1 MRIIRLGLI
10 GIVVLVSAACSQIGQ
25 PGTAPTAGTIETTPI
40 QIATTQATKPAE
52 TPVPT
57 AAAGTDDI
65 VITYR
70 KTGGF
75 DGIDETMTV
84 YADGRLALTSR
95 RGAVKQAQA
104 TPAEIDQLRQVL
116 GSDEFARLEATYQAA
131 GADLFTYMLIVP
143 SGPTPRT
150 ITTMDAAQ
158 NPPVLDQAIAALE
171 QLRAKFR

>member
-1 MRIIRLGLI
+1 MRIIGFGLI
-10 GIVVLVSAACSQIGQ
+10 CIAALLSAACSQIAQ
-25 PGTAPTAGTIETTPI
+25 PGTAPTAGT
-40 QIATTQATKPAE
+40 TQ
-52 TPVPT
+52 VPT
-57 AAAGTDDI
+57 ATAQATNPSETLPTVAAGANDI

-70 KTGGF
+70 KTGGIA
-75 DGIDETMTV
+75 GIDETMTV
-84 YADGRLALTSR
+84 YADGKLTLTSR
-95 RGAVKQAQA
+95 GSAVKQAQA

-116 GSDEFARLEATYQAA
+116 GSDDFARLEATYQAV

-150 ITTMDAAQ
+150 ITTMDGAQ